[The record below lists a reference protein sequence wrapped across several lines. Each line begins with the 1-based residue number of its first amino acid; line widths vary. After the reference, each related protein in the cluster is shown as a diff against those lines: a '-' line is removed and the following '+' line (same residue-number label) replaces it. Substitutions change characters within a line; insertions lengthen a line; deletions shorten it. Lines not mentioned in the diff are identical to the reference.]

1 MKRIGLAV
9 AAMMVAALAFGAPP
23 TAFAADKPKAYE
35 KDQITKGMKEAPP
48 VVLAAGIPCSVTNAA
63 YIGASTA
70 KDDKGK
76 DVKQDVY
83 EVACS
88 EGLGYG
94 LVAPVGQTPKA
105 YDCVALI
112 GNASLACRLPENAD
126 PKKGLQSIVTQAG
139 AQCAISDARY
149 LGSKPT
155 GETFYEVG
163 CTPAPG
169 FLLQTL
175 KGQAPKT
182 FGCDQ
187 FAGSSMA
194 CKFTSADQIDAANN
208 AKASAL
214 LAKSGKT
221 CQLTKSRTIGQLQSG
236 DTAYEVACAD
246 GSGYVL
252 EALASG
258 DYHTAINCANAA
270 DSCKL
275 TDATKAQTSES
286 GTYTRLAKQ
295 AGFPCDVGKYRFIG
309 MDGKTN
315 SEVVELQ
322 CTNRPDGAVAM
333 FPADNKSPAKVYDC
347 IGAGVLGQTCK
358 LTDPSTLYPK
368 YTQALAS
375 KGKKS
380 CTVSGAKWL
389 GATTAGDTFVETACS
404 DGLPGWVINMTPTG
418 SVSELLSC
426 GQAKSAGVTC
436 SLPGNTK

>member
-23 TAFAADKPKAYE
+23 AAFAADKPKPYE

-48 VVLAAGIPCSVTNAA
+48 VVLAAGVPCSVTNAA
-63 YIGASTA
+63 YIGQSTA

-126 PKKGLQSIVTQAG
+126 PKKGLQPIVAKTG
-139 AQCAISDARY
+139 AQCTISDVRY

-155 GETFYEVG
+155 GEAFYEVG
-163 CTPAPG
+163 CAPAPG
-169 FLLQTL
+169 FLLQTM

-182 FGCDQ
+182 IGCDQ
-187 FAGSSMA
+187 VAGGAMA
-194 CKFTSADQIDAANN
+194 CKFTTAEQLDAANN
-208 AKASAL
+208 AKAGAL

-221 CQLTKSRTIGQLQSG
+221 CQMTKSRSIGQLQSG
-236 DTAYEVACAD
+236 DTAYEVACSD

-258 DYHTAINCANAA
+258 DYHTAINCANAG

-286 GTYTRLAKQ
+286 GTYTRLAKA
-295 AGFPCDVGKYRFIG
+295 AGFPCEVAQYRFIG
-309 MDGKTN
+309 MDSKSN

-322 CTNRPDGAVAM
+322 CSNRKDGAVAM
-333 FPADNKSPAKVYDC
+333 FPADNGPGKIYDC
-347 IGAGVLGQTCK
+347 IAAGALGQTCK
-358 LTDPSTLYPK
+358 LTDPSSLYPK
-368 YTQALAS
+368 YTQALAT

-389 GATTAGDTFVETACS
+389 GVTPSGDTFVETACS
-404 DGLPGWVINMTPTG
+404 DGLPGWVISMTPAG
-418 SVSELLSC
+418 SVNELLSC

-436 SLPGNTK
+436 GLPGNTK